1 MNSYDEENFEENTV
15 IETSDLKGIFPD
27 GANITNCEYI
37 KDIDAFHCKD
47 WYSPTLELDLQ
58 DSSLN
63 GWIISQAPSNWRS
76 FCVGGRFLVRGW
88 KTLTYPLKSSIYT
101 LSSAPIDI
109 ISLFVSVLLNVQIVL
124 KSLRKTEYKS

>member
-1 MNSYDEENFEENTV
+1 MKNIRRIRTYEYQNENHQGCEAEEHNEMKMNSFDEENFEENTV

-37 KDIDAFHCKD
+37 KDMDAFYCKD

-63 GWIISQAPSNWRS
+63 
-76 FCVGGRFLVRGW
+76 
-88 KTLTYPLKSSIYT
+88 
-101 LSSAPIDI
+101 
-109 ISLFVSVLLNVQIVL
+109 
-124 KSLRKTEYKS
+124 